1 VTHDNVAGYVVAALF
16 PPFVLF
22 FVWALVAAIMFVSR
36 RAYGRHH
43 RDRVGRIGIRTVVRR
58 AALLIPC

>member
-36 RAYGRHH
+36 GA
-43 RDRVGRIGIRTVVRR
+43 RTDVNT
-58 AALLIPC
+58 ATASGG